1 MTPVMVTAPPD
12 SVASPMPPFTVVG
25 ARSPTSPVIVPAD
38 VEVTVTFAV
47 AAVPCVMGVGDV
59 EPFTVRVVV
68 GAWNLPTASGHCGG
82 RLATFPEPGPGA
94 KAAPGA
100 PFNAGVLGP
109 REVIRK
115 PLVTGL

>member
-68 GAWNLPTASGHCGG
+68 AAWNLPTASGHCGA
-82 RLATFPEPGPGA
+82 RVATFT
-94 KAAPGA
+94 
-100 PFNAGVLGP
+100 GP
-109 REVIRK
+109 RPVAKSYPVAAVPAGGVEHAERYR
-115 PLVTGL
+115 